1 MHAKECIRSFGVSFK
16 VDELGDGF
24 IFQHFDSETV
34 LSSLKLM
41 AELGKREWCVF
52 GIVMADGNVERAQK
66 VIEAVHERR
75 LILLSTSPQVIKSSC
90 KIVLVGAMKIPE

>member
-1 MHAKECIRSFGVSFK
+1 
-16 VDELGDGF
+16 
-24 IFQHFDSETV
+24 
-34 LSSLKLM
+34 M